1 MKVVLSHTINYINGT
16 TLVSNVGSL
25 PPKKCAHG
33 PYHLGPQE
41 LHTVTSS
48 ISMIY
53 LRLKY
58 KEIAW

>member
-1 MKVVLSHTINYINGT
+1 MGQLWYLMLALCLQK
-16 TLVSNVGSL
+16 NVR
-25 PPKKCAHG
+25 HG

-58 KEIAW
+58 KEIA